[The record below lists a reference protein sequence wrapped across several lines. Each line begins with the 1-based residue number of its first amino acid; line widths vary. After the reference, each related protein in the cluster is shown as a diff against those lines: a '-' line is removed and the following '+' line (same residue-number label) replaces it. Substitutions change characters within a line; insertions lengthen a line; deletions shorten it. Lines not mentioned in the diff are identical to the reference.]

1 MKLVTLNDGAVAR
14 IIYCIVPKVSWVGAS
29 RSVEFIA
36 LDEVVTTPEPRGGR
50 GNEDVGTAVVMEDV
64 VNDSHM
70 MGVADC
76 VVTMEFVTVVGIGNF
91 KIPHFDILAGFT
103 PRTVKPALRC

>member
-70 MGVADC
+70 MGIAGCVA
-76 VVTMEFVTVVGIGNF
+76 TMEFVAVVATYNF
-91 KIPHFDILAGFT
+91 KMPHLDILASFT
-103 PRTVKPALRC
+103 PIAVKPAL